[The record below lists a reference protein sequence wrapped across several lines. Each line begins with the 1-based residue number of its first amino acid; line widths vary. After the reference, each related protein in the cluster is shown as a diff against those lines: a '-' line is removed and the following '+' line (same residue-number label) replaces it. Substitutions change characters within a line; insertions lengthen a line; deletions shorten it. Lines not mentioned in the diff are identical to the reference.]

1 MRKFLWVAAVGALV
15 LTLAAP
21 AMALDFKFGA
31 EYRVRFTET
40 IGGSS
45 PATLFTDG
53 SGSNYRAWQ
62 LRVRPRFDVSDD
74 NGNMAATLRL
84 EIGDVEFGNGG
95 GASSETNGV
104 SISGG
109 SARVGNGSGGGFG
122 DDGVNVETKWAYMDF
137 SMPFGIPMR
146 VRAGLQPWYTPKG
159 IVVDDD
165 VAGIRGY
172 GTYGIASYELAWYR
186 PNAGPNRNVAAPAG
200 SLAAPVTTSATLDN
214 NLDMY
219 GAAFNLNFAK
229 WLNIGVY
236 DYWGNNRTNCTGE
249 PGAAPAANGTTLG
262 STPPCAVNRVRNAN
276 WLGFTATGDFG
287 ILTYDADFVWGYASG
302 GPTGNFGGAST
313 PRKVSGFAADAA
325 VHIPIGPVKLN
336 VMGALGTGD
345 EQDGGLSEAFPSM
358 GGASWNGPG
367 GGFEMIGSGGAFDQV
382 EFTQDGLVNLWSL
395 GASVEYVPVKVLY
408 LRLGYAFAGFR
419 RNVGNCAG
427 TVPGTCFGPSYPSID
442 GKSTLGQEL
451 HLRADYTLWTGF
463 KLQGLAGYLIPTS
476 GSVAQ
481 EYVFQMLYNF

>member
-40 IGGSS
+40 MNGAS
-45 PATLFTDG
+45 PATLFSSTAANN
-53 SGSNYRAWQ
+53 NYRAWQ

-95 GASSETNGV
+95 GASAETNGV
-104 SISGG
+104 ALSGG
-109 SARVGNGSGGGFG
+109 GARVGNGGGGGFG
-122 DDGVNVETKWAYMDF
+122 ADGVNVETKWAYVDF
-137 SMPFGIPMR
+137 SLPFGIPMR
-146 VRAGLQPWYTPKG
+146 VRAGLQPWFTPKG

-172 GTYGIASYELAWYR
+172 GNYGIVGYELAWFR
-186 PNAGPNRNVAAPAG
+186 PNAGPNRNAAAPAG
-200 SLAAPVTTSATLDN
+200 TVATAVTTSPFLDN
-214 NLDMY
+214 NLDVY
-219 GAAFNLNFAK
+219 GAALNFAFAK

-236 DYWGNNRTNCTGE
+236 DYWANNRVNCTGE
-249 PGAAPAANGTTLG
+249 PGAAGSATALG
-262 STPPCAVNRVRNAN
+262 SSAPCANRVRNGN
-276 WLGFTATGDFG
+276 WLGFTATGDAG
-287 ILTYDADFVWGYASG
+287 IVSYDADFVWGTANG
-302 GPTGNFGGAST
+302 GPTGAFGGAAT
-313 PRKVSGFAADAA
+313 PVKVSGFAADLA

-336 VMGALGTGD
+336 VMGAWGSGD
-345 EQDGGLSEAFPSM
+345 ERDGGLSEAFPSM
-358 GGASWNGPG
+358 AASWNGPG
-367 GGFEMIGSGGAFDQV
+367 GGFEIIGSGGAFDQV
-382 EFTQDGLVNLWSL
+382 EYTQDGLVNIWSL
-395 GASVEYVPVKVLY
+395 GASVEYVPVKVLW
-408 LRLGYAFAGFR
+408 LRLGYAFAGFSN
-419 RNVGNCAG
+419 NVGNCAG
-427 TVPGTCFGPSYPSID
+427 APAGTCFGPAYPTIA
-442 GKSTLGQEL
+442 GKSTLGHEL